1 MKTSKRWLG
10 SSSGTTSTRSDAGSP
25 NLAPGAR
32 SGQAASAS
40 LRRLD
45 PPCASLHAVA
55 GKGFRNPAIDRFRGG
70 EIGIAARRVAA
81 PQLRQSAAVER
92 VGVFC
97 VVAQRGVVIGEGLR
111 KGAAFELDERTVVES
126 IAVVRLV
133 AERLGAPSVAAE

>member
-1 MKTSKRWLG
+1 VKTSKRWPS

-32 SGQAASAS
+32 SGQAAAAS

-55 GKGFRNPAIDRFRGG
+55 GKGFRNPAVDRLSGG

-81 PQLRQSAAVER
+81 PQLGQSAAVER
-92 VGVFC
+92 VGVVC
-97 VVAQRGVVIGEGLR
+97 VLPQRGVVIGEGLPES
-111 KGAAFELDERTVVES
+111 AAFERDERTAVES

-133 AERLGAPSVAAE
+133 AQRLGPPSGATE